1 MLKARS
7 PRGSHCLG
15 RARSATTVGALA
27 LALIARAA
35 AEPGAQGAQTA
46 GRTVSDGAYAEAQ
59 AERGK
64 MVYEQHCA
72 FCHLSDLRGQGFA
85 PSLVED
91 TFLQRWQDGN
101 LGDLLTIV
109 KATMPQDKPASLTDK
124 EYGEIVAYLL
134 KANNYVA
141 GQQELIPDPAVLKD
155 VTFRRLGS
163 P

>member
-7 PRGSHCLG
+7 PRGSHGLG
-15 RARSATTVGALA
+15 CARSALSVGALA

-35 AEPGAQGAQTA
+35 AEPGAQTA
-46 GRTVSDGAYAEAQ
+46 GRTVSDGAYTEAQ

-64 MVYEQHCA
+64 TLYEQHCA

>member
-1 MLKARS
+1 
-7 PRGSHCLG
+7 
-15 RARSATTVGALA
+15 LA

-35 AEPGAQGAQTA
+35 AGLGAQAAHTA

-64 MVYEQHCA
+64 TLYEQHCA
-72 FCHLSDLRGQGFA
+72 FCHLPDLRGQGFA

-155 VTFRRLGS
+155 VTFKRLGS